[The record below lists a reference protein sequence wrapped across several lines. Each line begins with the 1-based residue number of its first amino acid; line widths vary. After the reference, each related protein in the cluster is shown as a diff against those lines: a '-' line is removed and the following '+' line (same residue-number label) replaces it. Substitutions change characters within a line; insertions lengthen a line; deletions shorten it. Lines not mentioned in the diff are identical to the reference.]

1 MKAKWNKAKGKG
13 KKKRWNWCQ
22 KVYGFYDDDDDD
34 GRSHCYRWPRL
45 PVRFLPFCFSLY
57 RTRFVLMNG
66 FPIIFSLC
74 SFGQFFLCVHFP
86 SFSPSTWHGA
96 LSSVDESKQRRWRY
110 FLCCFYSPV
119 FLRPKSPRKKKYH
132 RRCWYA
138 FVNVFNGIWR
148 YVAGPTIML
157 IMLSFN
163 LARFGENWRRLVGWW
178 WREMKMTL
186 SSRPMRKKSEI
197 LYIEIYCDAVCCA
210 PIPG

>member
-1 MKAKWNKAKGKG
+1 MAGAIATVGHVCLCASC
-13 KKKRWNWCQ
+13 RFALACT
-22 KVYGFYDDDDDD
+22 V
-34 GRSHCYRWPRL
+34 
-45 PVRFLPFCFSLY
+45 PVSCLW
-57 RTRFVLMNG
+57 MG
-66 FPIIFSLC
+66 FPLYFHYVRLDN
-74 SFGQFFLCVHFP
+74 FFLCVHFP

-178 WREMKMTL
+178 WREMRMTL